1 MVRRLAAAIVV
12 ACLVYAIAHAQEKKG
27 VTIVPRKQVQKE
39 RARRWAVLIGVD
51 KYEDET
57 GIGSLKYC
65 AADMKLLYRVLTGP
79 NGGFEPEN
87 VLLMTRDAEEPA
99 HTPTYSHI
107 VTMVPR
113 WLQDARPEDDVLIA
127 FSGHGVTEKSE
138 AYLLPS
144 SAMRGNLRLTAI
156 PLRLIRDWMDAC
168 RAERKILIVDACHS
182 GAGKAARAM
191 DNVFKSDLDRG
202 KGFVKLASCGPKQKS
217 NEDAKLQSAV
227 GKGHGVFTYYLAE
240 GLGGGGDY
248 DRDGRVD
255 VDEAYRYAYNN
266 TRIWARRKGI
276 RQDPMK
282 SGRVTGM
289 MTIGYYRDLD
299 QLQRDRKAAA
309 KRLEDLKRR
318 SSATAGDAARK
329 AIEEARRKEAEA
341 LRKLEARLRELESG
355 DADGGDALKQYQVAC
370 AQVTTI
376 RKELARK
383 REDYTDTSPVVR
395 SLRDK
400 LSAARAEQERHRK
413 AATQAMFA
421 RLRSLQRQ
429 QAEMHKEMRPTHP
442 KMKQMAAAI
451 QSAEN
456 ELASLFGGSWKLS
469 VRQIVA
475 ALADGVSP
483 TIELDLGRGVTMDLV
498 YIPAGEFMMGS
509 PSNENGRY
517 GDEGPQH
524 RVRITKGFYLGI
536 HEVTQA
542 QYQAVMGKNPSRF
555 RGADNPVEQVS
566 WHDCAAFCK
575 RLSRK
580 TGRSVRLPTE
590 AEWEY
595 ACRAGTTRRFC
606 FGDNDSGLREYAWYG
621 NNSGGK
627 THPVGGKKANAFG
640 LYDMHGNV
648 WEWCADWYDG
658 GYYKQSP
665 TDDPR
670 GPRGGKTRVLRGGS
684 WDGTPW
690 FCRSALRGGLNPTD
704 TCLDL
709 GFRVVALAVQEFN

>member
-1 MVRRLAAAIVV
+1 MVRKLAAAIVV
-12 ACLVYAIAHAQEKKG
+12 ACLVYGIAHAQEKRG
-27 VTIVPRKQVQKE
+27 VTIVPRKQVQTE

-65 AADMKLLYRVLTGP
+65 AQDMKLLYRVLTGP

-87 VLLMTRDAEEPA
+87 VLLMTGDAAE
-99 HTPTYSHI
+99 HLYRPTRSNI
-107 VTMVPR
+107 VRMVPN
-113 WLQDARPEDDVLIA
+113 WLKDARPEDDVLIA
-127 FSGHGVTEKSE
+127 FSGHGIEE
-138 AYLLPS
+138 EGNAYLLPRD
-144 SAMRGNLRLTAI
+144 AVRANPRLTAL
-156 PLRLIRDWMDAC
+156 PLSLIREWLEAC
-168 RAERKILIVDACHS
+168 RARRKILVVDACHA
-182 GAGKAARAM
+182 GAGKDAPAM
-191 DNVFKSDLDRG
+191 SRTFWNEVDRG
-202 KGFVKLASCGPKQKS
+202 EGFIRLASCGPRQKS

-240 GLGGGGDY
+240 GLEGKGDY

-255 VDEAYRYAYNN
+255 VDEAYRYAYNG
-266 TRIWARRKGI
+266 TRGWARRKGVE
-276 RQDPMK
+276 QSPMK

-309 KRLEDLKRR
+309 ARIKDLKRR
-318 SSATAGDAARK
+318 SRATAGDAARK

-355 DADGGDALKQYQVAC
+355 DAGGGDALKQYQVAR
-370 AQVTTI
+370 AQVATI
-376 RKELARK
+376 EKELARK
-383 REDYTDTSPVVR
+383 REDYTDGSAVVR
-395 SLRDK
+395 SLSGK
-400 LSAARAEQERHRK
+400 LSAARAEQERHLK
-413 AATQAMFA
+413 AAMGPMIA
-421 RLRSLQRQ
+421 RLQSLQRQ
-429 QAEMHKEMRPTHP
+429 QAEMRKEMRPTHP
-442 KMKQMAAAI
+442 KMKQIAARI

-456 ELASLFGGSWKLS
+456 DLAPFLPGPVKLS
-469 VRQIVA
+469 IRQMVA
-475 ALADGVSP
+475 AFADGVPP
-483 TIELDLGRGVTMDLV
+483 TIELDLGREVTMKLV

-509 PSNENGRY
+509 NK
-517 GDEGPQH
+517 GDSDEKPVH
-524 RVRITKGFYLGI
+524 KAKITRPFYMGI

-542 QYQAVMGKNPSRF
+542 QYEAVMGTNPSGF
-555 RGADNPVEQVS
+555 KGASNPVEEVS
-566 WHDCAAFCK
+566 WNDCVEFCK

-580 TGRSVRLPTE
+580 TGRTLRLPTE

-595 ACRAGTTRRFC
+595 ACRAGATSRFC
-606 FGDNDSGLREYAWYG
+606 FGDSDSGLGEYAWYG